1 VTKILFEQPTK
12 NNFLIRHGEVD
23 CCDRPVRILQT
34 FVKSP
39 STPPTTPTT
48 VLIADDHPVVREGL
62 VAIFKSQKDIKVAA
76 EATNGEEACELC
88 KQLSPDVLL
97 LDLRM
102 PKKDGLQ
109 VITELLARGATKPRI
124 IVMTTYESE
133 EDIRRALKAGA
144 KGYLVK
150 GTAPQQIREAVRRAA
165 EGESLLPATVAS
177 KLAESMAHPELSE
190 RERQV
195 LQYIASGRSNKEI
208 GQLLYI
214 SENTVK
220 AHVKSILTKLDAMG
234 RTEAIAIA
242 LQRGLIQSR

>member
-1 VTKILFEQPTK
+1 MKSDSTPATKI
-12 NNFLIRHGEVD
+12 V
-23 CCDRPVRILQT
+23 
-34 FVKSP
+34 S
-39 STPPTTPTT
+39 

-62 VAIFKSQKDIKVAA
+62 VAIFKTQKDIEVVA
-76 EATNGEEACELC
+76 EATDGEEAVALC
-88 KQLSPDVLL
+88 NQHSPDVLL

-109 VITELLARGATKPRI
+109 VIKELVARRPSKPRI

-150 GTAPQQIREAVRRAA
+150 GTAPQQIRESVRRVAA
-165 EGESLLPATVAS
+165 GESLLPAAIAS
-177 KLAESMAHPELSE
+177 KLAESMAHPELSQ
-190 RERQV
+190 REQQV
-195 LQYIASGRSNKEI
+195 LQYIANGRSNKEI
-208 GQLLYI
+208 GQILYI

-234 RTEAIAIA
+234 RTEAIAVGIK
-242 LQRGLIQSR
+242 RGLIRPAS

>member
-1 VTKILFEQPTK
+1 MDSLITAAARALASGDPLGALNRVALRDDAPALALRGIAMAQLGDFERAKALLRQAACAFGPK
-12 NNFLIRHGEVD
+12 DAVARAR
-23 CCDRPVRILQT
+23 C
-34 FVKSP
+34 
-39 STPPTTPTT
+39 
-48 VLIADDHPVVREGL
+48 VV
-62 VAIFKSQKDIKVAA
+62 A
-76 EATNGEEACELC
+76 EAGDGDEACKLYDER
-88 KQLSPDVLL
+88 SPDVVL

-102 PKKDGLQ
+102 PNKDGLHA
-109 VITELLARGATKPRI
+109 ITEMMTRNPPKPRI
-124 IVMTTYESE
+124 IVITTYESE

-150 GTAPQQIREAVRRAA
+150 GTAPQQIRESVRRVAA
-165 EGESLLPATVAS
+165 GETLLPLSIAS

-195 LQYIASGRSNKEI
+195 LQYMANGRTNKEI
-208 GQLLYI
+208 GQVLYI

-242 LQRGLIQSR
+242 TKRGLIRPVS

>member
-1 VTKILFEQPTK
+1 M
-12 NNFLIRHGEVD
+12 
-23 CCDRPVRILQT
+23 
-34 FVKSP
+34 KSP
-39 STPPTTPTT
+39 STSATKMIN

-62 VAIFKSQKDIKVAA
+62 AAILKSQKDIKVVG
-76 EATNGEEACELC
+76 EATNGEETLELC
-88 KQLSPDVLL
+88 DEHSPDVLL

-109 VITELLARGATKPRI
+109 VITELTARRVSKPRVI
-124 IVMTTYESE
+124 IMTTYESE

-150 GTAPQQIREAVRRAA
+150 GTAPQQIRDSVRRVAS
-165 EGESLLPATVAS
+165 GESLLPADIAS

-195 LQYIASGRSNKEI
+195 LQYIANGRSNKEI
-208 GQLLYI
+208 GQVLYI

-242 LQRGLIQSR
+242 TKRGLIRPVG